1 MPRCNPCRRCRRQVY
16 RWFFLVFRASVVV
29 GVAGY
34 ALLRAEIF
42 GLGLLLRPLLSP
54 AAALVAVW

>member
-1 MPRCNPCRRCRRQVY
+1 MQIY
-16 RWFFLVFRASVVV
+16 RWFTFTFRASVAF

-34 ALLRAEIF
+34 GLLLAEIF